1 VAAALGGAIRSIDPT
16 VSVVRLV
23 PFSTL
28 VEAPLARPRFN
39 ALLLAFFA
47 IASLFLAAVGQ
58 YAVIAAYVR
67 QREREIAVRMA
78 LGATAGNLR
87 RMVLAEAVALAGAG
101 TAIGLV
107 AAIGATRWMRGLL
120 FELDAL
126 DPVSL
131 AGAAL
136 LLFGVSVAACYWPI
150 RRATRV
156 DVLTALRA

>member
-1 VAAALGGAIRSIDPT
+1 
-16 VSVVRLV
+16 
-23 PFSTL
+23 
-28 VEAPLARPRFN
+28 
-39 ALLLAFFA
+39 
-47 IASLFLAAVGQ
+47 
-58 YAVIAAYVR
+58 
-67 QREREIAVRMA
+67 
-78 LGATAGNLR
+78 
-87 RMVLAEAVALAGAG
+87 
-101 TAIGLV
+101 
-107 AAIGATRWMRGLL
+107 MRGLL